1 MTYLFNTTFT
11 VSLNMQ
17 QGWQAWMIASYIPAM
32 RAVAPNATHETYV
45 IDGSISDGSLSYS
58 SQWRCSTISELAD
71 LREVSTQLC
80 QDVMQTHG
88 ENCLAFS
95 TMMKGLDF

>member
-32 RAVAPNATHETYV
+32 RAVAPNATHET
-45 IDGSISDGSLSYS
+45 
-58 SQWRCSTISELAD
+58 
-71 LREVSTQLC
+71 
-80 QDVMQTHG
+80 
-88 ENCLAFS
+88 
-95 TMMKGLDF
+95 